1 MCICIRVYIYIHTY
15 VYVCI
20 YIVHIGCFVAFQF
33 LEKAANVAKRVKH
46 PAIQPELPVL
56 SHDYSD
62 FG

>member
-1 MCICIRVYIYIHTY
+1 MVTHMYVYIYMY
-15 VYVCI
+15 MCI